1 MHNYLFTALKYS
13 MYLHYF
19 LSEKELQKSC
29 FFHYIKLHTIK
40 QSSFLLYLLSY
51 ISNIELIS
59 YISLSSISYVIL
71 RFSKDFVNQNWENT
85 FDYLTLPD
93 SIINAEEIEFYLEV
107 IPGSAEYNLDNVT
120 LEIVNE
126 ETWEQEANER
136 IEILRK
142 RNVTIYLDSDDLF
155 TNDPTQGYRNRFNLI
170 DSLSEM

>member
-1 MHNYLFTALKYS
+1 
-13 MYLHYF
+13 MYLP
-19 LSEKELQKSC
+19 
-29 FFHYIKLHTIK
+29 
-40 QSSFLLYLLSY
+40 SY
-51 ISNIELIS
+51 ILNIGLIS

-142 RNVTIYLDSDDLF
+142 RNVTIYLDSNPYLSTDDL
-155 TNDPTQGYRNRFNLI
+155 TQGYRNRYNHI
-170 DSLSEM
+170 DRPNN

>member
-1 MHNYLFTALKYS
+1 M
-13 MYLHYF
+13 
-19 LSEKELQKSC
+19 
-29 FFHYIKLHTIK
+29 
-40 QSSFLLYLLSY
+40 
-51 ISNIELIS
+51 
-59 YISLSSISYVIL
+59 SISYVIL
-71 RFSKDFVNQNWENT
+71 RFSNDFVNQNWENT

-142 RNVTIYLDSDDLF
+142 RNVTIYLDSNPYLFTDDL
-155 TNDPTQGYRNRFNLI
+155 TQGYRNRYNLI
-170 DSLSEM
+170 DIPRHQVAAVMFVK

>member
-1 MHNYLFTALKYS
+1 M
-13 MYLHYF
+13 
-19 LSEKELQKSC
+19 
-29 FFHYIKLHTIK
+29 
-40 QSSFLLYLLSY
+40 
-51 ISNIELIS
+51 
-59 YISLSSISYVIL
+59 SSISYVIL

-126 ETWEQEANER
+126 ENWEQEANER

-142 RNVTIYLDSDDLF
+142 RNVTIYLDSIRGTSILGEVR
-155 TNDPTQGYRNRFNLI
+155 NVEIPGATQQLLHSNENIILTYLL
-170 DSLSEM
+170 SLDFRCI

>member
-1 MHNYLFTALKYS
+1 M
-13 MYLHYF
+13 
-19 LSEKELQKSC
+19 
-29 FFHYIKLHTIK
+29 
-40 QSSFLLYLLSY
+40 
-51 ISNIELIS
+51 
-59 YISLSSISYVIL
+59 SSISYVIL

-142 RNVTIYLDSDDLF
+142 RNVTIYLDSNPYLFTDDL
-155 TNDPTQGYRNRFNLI
+155 TQGYRNRYDLI
-170 DSLSEM
+170 DRPSGRLKYRISSYSFRP

>member
-1 MHNYLFTALKYS
+1 
-13 MYLHYF
+13 MY
-19 LSEKELQKSC
+19 
-29 FFHYIKLHTIK
+29 I
-40 QSSFLLYLLSY
+40 LSY
-51 ISNIELIS
+51 ISNIGLIS

-126 ETWEQEANER
+126 ENWEQEANER

-142 RNVTIYLDSDDLF
+142 RNVTIYLDSNPYLFTDDL
-155 TNDPTQGYRNRFNLI
+155 TQGFRNRYNLI
-170 DSLSEM
+170 DRPNN

>member
-1 MHNYLFTALKYS
+1 
-13 MYLHYF
+13 MY
-19 LSEKELQKSC
+19 
-29 FFHYIKLHTIK
+29 I
-40 QSSFLLYLLSY
+40 LSY
-51 ISNIELIS
+51 ISNIGLIS

-142 RNVTIYLDSDDLF
+142 RNVTIYLDSNPYLFTDDL
-155 TNDPTQGYRNRFNLI
+155 TQGFRNRYNLI
-170 DSLSEM
+170 DRPNN